1 MKPFLLAVVLV
12 TSAACAHW
20 PFNRQT
26 TPTANPQVEQ
36 LYARGLAHLD
46 PGNTSASLDSAAG
59 LLEAYL
65 AYQGHLERRDEA
77 RILLRLAG
85 DARQLQ
91 RVEAALQQAQ
101 AATDTVY
108 RQAPTGARDRQRDG
122 AALREIERLKDEL
135 AKANAELERI
145 RKRLANPPPSRPPA
159 S

>member
-1 MKPFLLAVVLV
+1 MRQLALV
-12 TSAACAHW
+12 AVFVTASACAHW

-26 TPTANPQVEQ
+26 GPAPNPQVEG
-36 LYARGLAHLD
+36 LYARSLAHLD

-65 AYQGHLERRDEA
+65 AYQGHLERREEA

-101 AATDTVY
+101 AAPDTVY
-108 RQAPTGARDRQRDG
+108 KPVPTGTRDRERDG
-122 AALREIERLKDEL
+122 AALREIERLKEQL
-135 AKANAELERI
+135 AKANAELDRI

-159 S
+159 N